1 MCPLTH
7 QPRQSFCY
15 PIRSIRDFADIHPWC
30 LASPDVSRCQVND
43 VNQIEPWRR
52 AAARNLSVVRLGLL
66 AECERDHCDADTMA
80 TGAAAFSAETD
91 AGGYIGVGDIANGLL
106 RYVDTYAGQEVLE
119 SWGEHLASLHRF
131 QCRVIHPLILVI
143 PTIHVAPLNL
153 VTLTHAVTR
162 ANAHTHTHTPHTTHT
177 HTHRHT
183 HTHTHTHTHEITIK
197 DGNSRVV
204 TTGEFYPVCLCVV
217 LCSRDHLV
225 VVVHGAG
232 GGDCVVRGGDNYIS
246 YHHEPHVRMRGC
258 VVGMHTFQVLVT
270 TALARSSVLLL
281 TTWKS

>member
-1 MCPLTH
+1 MPCDTPPHSCHPHHPCCSSQPGYTYTRSHASERTH
-7 QPRQSFCY
+7 
-15 PIRSIRDFADIHPWC
+15 
-30 LASPDVSRCQVND
+30 
-43 VNQIEPWRR
+43 
-52 AAARNLSVVRLGLL
+52 
-66 AECERDHCDADTMA
+66 
-80 TGAAAFSAETD
+80 
-91 AGGYIGVGDIANGLL
+91 
-106 RYVDTYAGQEVLE
+106 
-119 SWGEHLASLHRF
+119 
-131 QCRVIHPLILVI
+131 
-143 PTIHVAPLNL
+143 
-153 VTLTHAVTR
+153 THTHSTH
-162 ANAHTHTHTPHTTHT
+162 HTHTHTQTHT
-177 HTHRHT
+177 HTHPHT
-183 HTHTHTHTHEITIK
+183 HTHTHTHARTHEITIK